1 MAGMEKESNDWV
13 EKDACEIDIK
23 QLSLDNQRQRRP
35 SSRQCCIYRA
45 HVVRDV
51 DTATFTPKIVS
62 IGPLHHSQPHLKSMK
77 ETKIKYLEQFLR
89 HAANTA
95 RLHEQNH
102 LVNNLKENNIEEAS
116 NCFSSE
122 EFLRLVLVDVAF
134 IIELFLRYH
143 FCSPHFDLWAI
154 MLPPFYQ
161 FILNRSDLWL
171 LENQLPYFVLENLYV
186 TAFGSYPQIYPPFLE
201 LTFKIFEFY
210 NQWEMKPEA
219 VEGKGLK
226 HFTDLIRAFFL
237 RQLGNYEEQHSNENI
252 IFPLC
257 DHLPS
262 ETQLHDAG
270 IEFVETQG
278 KSLVDINFF
287 KSSGSIYGMKQRNVS
302 ATSSPW
308 SNITIHVKLTI
319 GLEAAAKWPACLTV
333 FALYILK
340 GRINPH
346 FFKIIE
352 QLNRYHSRRLNRW
365 KATLRQQYFSS
376 PFRAASTIGGIILL
390 VLTLVQTILAGLD
403 LKSGP

>member
-102 LVNNLKENNIEEAS
+102 LLLDILRSSEQDIRSCYAENLNGIH
-116 NCFSSE
+116 SE

-308 SNITIHVKLTI
+308 SNITIHVKLT
-319 GLEAAAKWPACLTV
+319 
-333 FALYILK
+333 
-340 GRINPH
+340 
-346 FFKIIE
+346 
-352 QLNRYHSRRLNRW
+352 RRLNRW